1 MWISRESDR
10 EYKPTTQQ
18 LRAITA
24 GKINRPV
31 RPRRKP
37 VQYNNLVDITESDG
51 EVDLQGS
58 EGAVNSS
65 PERVPRSTQVL
76 RASSVESLWGSSDRS
91 GSLSCWSPETF
102 NRKTATL
109 VHSIE
114 EVKTQFS
121 RMAKEQG
128 EKGLLEKMMEVLIT
142 SRIEDQRLEQ
152 THREEDARSREEE
165 ARRREEDL
173 ERQEKLIR
181 AIQEGQAAVP
191 QTVHL
196 DTTKLPSMVPGED
209 IEIFI
214 DLFETAL
221 RVGRVTEDKLV
232 AKLHS
237 ALDTET
243 KLSIKD
249 TISDPLATYDQ
260 IKQALIGQSFLT
272 FTAASEAIMTL
283 DQGGITKLPM
293 RQAVRK
299 LTHLF
304 EKATA
309 EATNVREA
317 CIYSAVAVVR
327 YALTPDAK
335 QYMDIKGTFDG
346 DSFCRSLEE
355 WQKTH
360 PGRQVWDHKARQP
373 VERVPSRVPGRRSGN
388 CFHWEGGPFCF

>member
-1 MWISRESDR
+1 M
-10 EYKPTTQQ
+10 
-18 LRAITA
+18 
-24 GKINRPV
+24 
-31 RPRRKP
+31 
-37 VQYNNLVDITESDG
+37 
-51 EVDLQGS
+51 
-58 EGAVNSS
+58 
-65 PERVPRSTQVL
+65 
-76 RASSVESLWGSSDRS
+76 
-91 GSLSCWSPETF
+91 
-102 NRKTATL
+102 
-109 VHSIE
+109 
-114 EVKTQFS
+114 
-121 RMAKEQG
+121 
-128 EKGLLEKMMEVLIT
+128 
-142 SRIEDQRLEQ
+142 
-152 THREEDARSREEE
+152 
-165 ARRREEDL
+165 
-173 ERQEKLIR
+173 
-181 AIQEGQAAVP
+181 
-191 QTVHL
+191 
-196 DTTKLPSMVPGED
+196 
-209 IEIFI
+209 
-214 DLFETAL
+214 
-221 RVGRVTEDKLV
+221 GRVTEDKWV

-346 DSFCRSLEE
+346 DSFCRS
-355 WQKTH
+355 
-360 PGRQVWDHKARQP
+360 
-373 VERVPSRVPGRRSGN
+373 
-388 CFHWEGGPFCF
+388 